1 MSKTKDQLIERDEL
15 LEKYVDR
22 TIGEME
28 MVEVLSMLRGF
39 MLREGQDIELDNLK
53 KEVEE
58 FYPDLLVD

>member
-58 FYPDLLVD
+58 FYPDLLV

>member
-1 MSKTKDQLIERDEL
+1 MSNIKDQLIERDEL